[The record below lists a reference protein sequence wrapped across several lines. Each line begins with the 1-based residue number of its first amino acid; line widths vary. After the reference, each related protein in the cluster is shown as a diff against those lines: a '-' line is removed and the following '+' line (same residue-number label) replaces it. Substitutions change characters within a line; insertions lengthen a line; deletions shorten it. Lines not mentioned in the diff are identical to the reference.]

1 LNKENKN
8 FIKMIMLIEF
18 KDENWEKIKEEPITI
33 GQMSA
38 HWCMPCKSLKIVM
51 EKLSEEYKDKATFY
65 YGDVE
70 EGAINVA
77 SSLGIRGVPSTI
89 IWKKGIEVDRLV
101 GNPGEAKVKEFLDKN
116 I

>member
-1 LNKENKN
+1 MLVEFEDKN
-8 FIKMIMLIEF
+8 W
-18 KDENWEKIKEEPITI
+18 DSIKEEAVTI

-38 HWCMPCKSLKIVM
+38 HWCSPCQVLKKVM

-70 EGAINVA
+70 EGAINTA
-77 SSLGIRGVPSTI
+77 SSLGIRGVPTTI
-89 IWKKGIEVDRLV
+89 IWKKGIEIDRLV
-101 GNPGEAKVKEFLDKN
+101 GSPGEAKVKEFLEKN

>member
-1 LNKENKN
+1 MLKE
-8 FIKMIMLIEF
+8 FL
-18 KDENWEKIKEEPITI
+18 DQNWDQIKEEPVTI

-38 HWCMPCKSLKIVM
+38 HWCAPCKSLKVVM
-51 EKLSEEYKDKATFY
+51 EQLSEEYKEKATFY

-89 IWKKGIEVDRLV
+89 IWKKGVEVDRLV
-101 GNPGEAKVKEFLDKN
+101 GNPGEAKVREFLEKN

>member
-1 LNKENKN
+1 MLVEFEDKN
-8 FIKMIMLIEF
+8 W
-18 KDENWEKIKEEPITI
+18 DSIKEEAVTV

-38 HWCMPCKSLKIVM
+38 HWCSPCQVLKKVM

-70 EGAINVA
+70 EGAINTA
-77 SSLGIRGVPSTI
+77 SSLGVRGVPTTV
-89 IWKKGIEVDRLV
+89 IWKKGIEISRKV
-101 GNPGEAKVKEFLDKN
+101 GGVPESHMKEFLEEN